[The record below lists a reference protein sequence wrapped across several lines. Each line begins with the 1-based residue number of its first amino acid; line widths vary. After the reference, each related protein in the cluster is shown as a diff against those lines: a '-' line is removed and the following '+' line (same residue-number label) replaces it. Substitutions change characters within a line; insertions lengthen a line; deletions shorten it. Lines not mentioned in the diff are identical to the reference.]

1 MSEYQANEITIWAIA
16 IAFPLIGLGK
26 LYLSQVM
33 RKSTQKRTIIGD
45 WLVRM
50 FIAIGFSFICV
61 GIAYGLSVFAMKGW
75 IELPI
80 WARWVI
86 RISAVITG
94 IMSLVATVM
103 VVKAIKPLLK
113 SPFVI
118 DSVTNV
124 EDHLRIYGVVDPE
137 TQQRPTIQLDKDAVL

>member
-1 MSEYQANEITIWAIA
+1 
-16 IAFPLIGLGK
+16 
-26 LYLSQVM
+26 
-33 RKSTQKRTIIGD
+33 
-45 WLVRM
+45 M

-86 RISAVITG
+86 RISAVVTG

-118 DSVTNV
+118 DSVTDV
-124 EDHLRIYGVVDPE
+124 EEHYRIYGAQEDI
-137 TQQRPTIQLDKDAVL
+137 TNQRSTVQLDKDAVL